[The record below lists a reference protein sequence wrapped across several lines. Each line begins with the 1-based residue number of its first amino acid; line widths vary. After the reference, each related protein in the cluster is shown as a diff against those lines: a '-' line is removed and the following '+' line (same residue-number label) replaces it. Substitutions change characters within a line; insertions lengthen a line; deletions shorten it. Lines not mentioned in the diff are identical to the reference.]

1 MRKSHSVRILFELG
15 PIINAQNARQQY
27 LSFSQHFSKTRGTA
41 LVIGAAE
48 SCPIVSSKSLSLESV
63 LVLDEASIK
72 LQIWRIRCHCSFSV
86 ILRVQASDTC
96 SASYESVVPSDSSW
110 SQSSMNF

>member
-27 LSFSQHFSKTRGTA
+27 LSLSQHFSKTRGTA

-86 ILRVQASDTC
+86 IFFACRRATHAVHRMNLLFRLT
-96 SASYESVVPSDSSW
+96 VVGRSL
-110 SQSSMNF
+110 Q